1 MTRLRLVARPA
12 AVRALG
18 ALLLASLAG
27 CVPVTRLEEAQ
38 SVAEVEAESR
48 RRAAIALAAE
58 RERAAKLEAS
68 LAEREAAL
76 QEQQRLLDEQR
87 LATSITEKERDES
100 AVLVE
105 QLRGELSR
113 AGDHLRAYSEQKA
126 ELERELAD
134 TEPPADGD
142 AASMPDA
149 TPPPAGYGAPDA
161 KGAEIDA
168 AMGIPAAPLTPPA
181 TDPTPPSNAADLGA
195 VARQIRQA
203 LAAGGLEKK
212 ISVKARQGALL
223 LMVPTETLF
232 EEDSAELRPA
242 LSVVL
247 KAIASLA
254 ETDPRLA
261 ASLREARHD
270 RELSPTLAEE
280 RWGRLARALQQHGL
294 DGRVVLEPLPE
305 PVEGAPTA
313 YEIAIR
319 PGA

>member
-1 MTRLRLVARPA
+1 RRRARRRGRLSRRVLPRWRASRGPAVRTSFGQLPACWPVDKVPEKCFARGVRRSSLKHFTKHAPEALGEAPEVGQRSTERRTLRAASMTRLRLVARPA

-212 ISVKARQGALL
+212 ISV
-223 LMVPTETLF
+223 
-232 EEDSAELRPA
+232 
-242 LSVVL
+242 
-247 KAIASLA
+247 
-254 ETDPRLA
+254 
-261 ASLREARHD
+261 
-270 RELSPTLAEE
+270 
-280 RWGRLARALQQHGL
+280 
-294 DGRVVLEPLPE
+294 
-305 PVEGAPTA
+305 
-313 YEIAIR
+313 
-319 PGA
+319 

>member
-1 MTRLRLVARPA
+1 
-12 AVRALG
+12 
-18 ALLLASLAG
+18 
-27 CVPVTRLEEAQ
+27 AQ
-38 SVAEVEAESR
+38 SVTEVEAEQR

-58 RERAAKLEAS
+58 RERVAKLEAS

-100 AVLVE
+100 AILVD
-105 QLRGELSR
+105 QLRNELSR
-113 AGDHLRAYSEQKA
+113 AGDHLRAYSEQKE
-126 ELERELAD
+126 ELERELAGTD
-134 TEPPADGD
+134 PTAEGD
-142 AASMPDA
+142 AATPAD
-149 TPPPAGYGAPDA
+149 TPPALEAYGAPDA
-161 KGAEIDA
+161 PGAELDA
-168 AMGIPAAPLTPPA
+168 ARETSSPPPKAATPP
-181 TDPTPPSNAADLGA
+181 PSTTADLGA
-195 VARQIRQA
+195 VARQVRQA
-203 LAAGGLEKK
+203 LAAGGLGKA
-212 ISVKARQGALL
+212 ISVKAHQGALL
-223 LMVPTETLF
+223 LTVPSETIF
-232 EEDSAELRPA
+232 EEDSGEPRAA

-247 KAIASLA
+247 KALAGLA
-254 ETDPRLA
+254 ENDPQLR

-270 RELSPTLAEE
+270 RNLSATLAEE